1 MNSTVILLVEN
12 NDSDIL
18 KSVNSILN
26 SSEKPTNVCIMA
38 SSSVNNKTSETIKAL
53 FRSCCSDEPYTEN
66 REKNYT
72 LINKKLHNISFHYL
86 IVNNITSK
94 TLLQYGVEYILDETD
109 AFITLSSG
117 NEYRIDAI
125 STFIKSLKDDNV
137 GLCYSDYIDKNKYVY
152 LGSINSSLIYP
163 SNSNRYNYNIKEVS
177 FKKKYILDGLTPS
190 DFNSSLSIV
199 KFLYNRSI
207 IRHIPEPLFTT

>member
-18 KSVNSILN
+18 KSVNSVLN

-125 STFIKSLKDDNV
+125 STLIKSLKDDNV

>member
-12 NDSDIL
+12 NDSDVL
-18 KSVNSILN
+18 KSVNSVLN

-38 SSSVNNKTSETIKAL
+38 SSSVNNKTLETIKAL

-86 IVNNITSK
+86 IVNDITSK
-94 TLLQYGVEYILDETD
+94 TLLQYGIEYILDETD
-109 AFITLSSG
+109 IFITLSSG

-125 STFIKSLKDDNV
+125 STLIKSLKDDNV
-137 GLCYSDYIDKNKYVY
+137 GLSYSDYIDKNKYVH

-163 SNSNRYNYNIKEVS
+163 SHSNRYNYNIKEIS
-177 FKKKYILDGLTPS
+177 FKKKYILSGLNPS